1 MSASFY
7 KEPILNN
14 IYEAL
19 KLYCSNVY
27 RIRSE
32 MTQTKL
38 TFFSNFAKYS
48 KDRCST
54 AKDCQIIKFCDIVE
68 L

>member
-54 AKDCQIIKFCDIVE
+54 AKDC
-68 L
+68 